1 MEIETR
7 GREILGERR
16 AMEEREEESQGLV
29 VASYD
34 WQHGNPR
41 KEEGEELRKRDMEIN
56 LIPNLL

>member
-16 AMEEREEESQGLV
+16 VMEEREEEGQSLV

-34 WQHGNPR
+34 WQHANPR
-41 KEEGEELRKRDMEIN
+41 KEGEELG
-56 LIPNLL
+56 